1 MVLTRLGLMFA
12 NGIDV
17 AFYVDNLLNEHPL
30 LNWDKDLIDITSGA
44 FTIQPRTIGATFT
57 YHLQ

>member
-1 MVLTRLGLMFA
+1 MFA

-17 AFYVDNLLNEHPL
+17 AFYVDNLFNEHPL